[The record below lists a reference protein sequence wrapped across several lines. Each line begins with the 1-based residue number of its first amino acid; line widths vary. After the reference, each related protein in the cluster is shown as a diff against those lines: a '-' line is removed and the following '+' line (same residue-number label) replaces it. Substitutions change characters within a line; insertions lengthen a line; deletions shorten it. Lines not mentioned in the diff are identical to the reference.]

1 MIIDSMKWQ
10 SDFGGEFSSI
20 PKLDPNSVYE
30 IDTDK
35 KTVTE
40 YLRNKEGDFYVEPG
54 KDVVAAKT
62 TSFETMI
69 IFSDEKEVLRIG
81 FEDNGS

>member
-20 PKLDPNSVYE
+20 PKLDQNSVSE

-40 YLRNKEGDFYVEPG
+40 YIKNKEGEFYVDCALDE
-54 KDVVAAKT
+54 VAAKT
-62 TSFETMI
+62 TSFETMV
-69 IFSDEKEVLRIG
+69 IFSDGKEVLRVG
-81 FEDNGS
+81 F